1 MAQSST
7 TQRRS
12 RFWLF
17 FPYIILLILIA
28 AYSVYWTYAR
38 GLLERGID
46 DWIMAERANGAVIE
60 YSDRKLD
67 GFPFRFSLTLKDPVY
82 QSSDQLRWE
91 GEQLH
96 LVMQPWNWNHVIGRA
111 PGRNLITEPSGLRHT
126 LNIDNTSAASLSWNQ
141 THIKRVGLQLADVD
155 ALIDGQAISG
165 KGFSLN
171 LSPNPDAQDNM
182 RIALQ
187 WDELTVPSAE
197 TPLHYL
203 GQTLQ
208 PSRIIAEIEGFYPAL
223 LATEGDIETL
233 PAVLARNG
241 SAIHLGQALLNW
253 GPLKFGAKGSMASIN
268 NAWAGELK
276 IRLSEPEPLITAMTD
291 AKVSR
296 EQIAAITAL
305 GAMSANDSFLALS
318 INDNAIT
325 YLGQRVLE
333 LPVAPS
339 SS

>member
-1 MAQSST
+1 MAQPST

-38 GLLERGID
+38 GLIERGID
-46 DWIMAERANGAVIE
+46 DWMMAERANGAVIE
-60 YSDRKLD
+60 YTDRKLD
-67 GFPFRFSLTLKDPVY
+67 GFPFRFSLILKDPVY

-91 GEQLH
+91 GEQLQ
-96 LVMQPWNWNHVIGRA
+96 LIMQPWNWNHVIGRA

-126 LNIDNTSAASLSWNQ
+126 LNIDDTSAASLSWNQ
-141 THIKRVGLQLADVD
+141 AHIERVGLQLTDVD

-165 KGFSLN
+165 QDVSLN
-171 LSPNPDAQDNM
+171 LSPNPDAKDNM

-187 WDELTVPSAE
+187 WDALTIPNTE
-197 TPLHYL
+197 TPLYYL

-208 PSRIIAEIEGFYPAL
+208 PSRMIAEIEGFYPAL
-223 LATEGDIETL
+223 LATNGDIEKL

-241 SAIHLGQALLNW
+241 GAIHLGQALLNW
-253 GPLKFGAKGSMASIN
+253 GPLKFGAKGNMASID
-268 NAWAGELK
+268 NAWTGELN

-296 EQIAAITAL
+296 KQIAAITAL
-305 GAMSANDSFLALS
+305 GAMSENDNFLTLS
-318 INDNAIT
+318 ISDNAII

-333 LPVAPS
+333 LPVAS
-339 SS
+339 SGS